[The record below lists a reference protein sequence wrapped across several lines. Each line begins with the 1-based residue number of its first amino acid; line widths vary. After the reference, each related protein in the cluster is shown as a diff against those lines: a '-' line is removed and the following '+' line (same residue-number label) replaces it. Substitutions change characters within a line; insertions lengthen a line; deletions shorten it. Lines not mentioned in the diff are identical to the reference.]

1 MKTSTVIVL
10 VMVLFALALV
20 ISYDKYIDLQRE
32 SIENNWFEEFLID
45 DDEELGELLD
55 ETQWDFYLS
64 PT

>member
-45 DDEELGELLD
+45 DDEELGELLV

>member
-1 MKTSTVIVL
+1 
-10 VMVLFALALV
+10 MVLFALALV